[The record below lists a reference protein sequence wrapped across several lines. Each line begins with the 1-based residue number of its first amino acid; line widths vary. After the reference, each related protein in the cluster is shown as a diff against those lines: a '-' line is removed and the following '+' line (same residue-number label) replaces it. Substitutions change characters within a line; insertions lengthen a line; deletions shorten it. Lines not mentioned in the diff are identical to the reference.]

1 VRFKELVW
9 LSDLHAD
16 SLQSDFQ
23 ADVEALGR
31 ERPKGVLITG
41 DISNAER
48 LDEHLTVLSTL
59 GCPIFFVLG
68 NHDYWNGS
76 FAGVTAL
83 VRSACSTKT
92 NLVYLDQSGFVQLGG
107 GTVLIGGQG
116 WGDGQAGLGEK
127 SPVTSRD
134 SQLIQEFAGKPR
146 ETYFEMLRDIG
157 RTSALRFSNM
167 AVSALEDCQHLILA
181 THVPPFTASALRDP
195 EYLPYYVNVA
205 LGEEILRVARQ
216 FPSKRIT
223 VYCGHTHRRCVHQPL
238 PNVMVHV
245 ADATNGMFQIAG
257 RVRFEEVRFIS

>member
-1 VRFKELVW
+1 MRFKELVW
-9 LSDLHAD
+9 LSDVHAD
-16 SLQSDFQ
+16 SLRGDFP
-23 ADVEALGR
+23 AEVERLGR
-31 ERPKGVLITG
+31 ENPEGILITG

-48 LDEHLTVLSTL
+48 LDEHLDVISTL

-68 NHDYWNGS
+68 NHDFWNGS

-83 VRSACSTKT
+83 VRSACSKKT
-92 NLVYLDQSGFVQLGG
+92 NLVYLDQRGLVELGG

-134 SQLIQEFAGKPR
+134 RQLIQEFADKPR
-146 ETYFEMLRDIG
+146 ETYFEMLREMG
-157 RTSALRFSNM
+157 RASASGFSKM
-167 AVSALEDCQHLILA
+167 AVSALEGSHHLILA
-181 THVPPFTASALRDP
+181 THVPPFTATALREP

-205 LGEEILRVARQ
+205 LGEEILRVARK

-223 VYCGHTHRRCVHQPL
+223 VYCGHTHRKCIHQPL
-238 PNVMVHV
+238 PNVIVHV

-257 RVRFEEVRFIS
+257 RIRLETP